1 MNVEVLK
8 ILIQLNFTFQKL
20 SGKGLHA
27 EVVFDSSE
35 SMAELR
41 REIYF
46 THDTTPWYWV
56 FMTRNRNGLIQPL

>member
-1 MNVEVLK
+1 MGRGSFSSHQSKDSLFLNVEVFK
-8 ILIQLNFTFQKL
+8 ISIQLNFIFQKL

-27 EVVFDSSE
+27 KVVCDSSE

-46 THDTTPWYWV
+46 THDTT
-56 FMTRNRNGLIQPL
+56 T